1 MAAETR
7 SSMEIDEALKP
18 FYERASEAEER
29 LARLEALFSNQKGH
43 SNTDSK
49 KMSSVI
55 KDFQSK
61 LEIAQAE
68 IVSEQEKASNEI
80 QKLVEENLKLRYR
93 ISHLLRAV
101 KEAYARSNANKVHGE
116 LP

>member
-18 FYERASEAEER
+18 LLRGASEAEER

-49 KMSSVI
+49 EMSSVI
-55 KDFQSK
+55 KDFQS
-61 LEIAQAE
+61 
-68 IVSEQEKASNEI
+68 ASNEI